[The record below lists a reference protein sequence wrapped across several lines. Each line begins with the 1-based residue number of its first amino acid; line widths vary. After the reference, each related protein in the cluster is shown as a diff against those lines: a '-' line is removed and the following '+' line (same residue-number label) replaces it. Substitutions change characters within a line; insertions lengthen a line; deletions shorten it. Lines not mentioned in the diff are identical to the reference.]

1 MAIPIERRSR
11 FTMESFAFIA
21 ALVDDPVTISVH
33 SQSPHRSMADLV
45 AALRAQPGRITYGT
59 AGIGAVG
66 HIAFLTLARALG
78 VTAEHVPFQG
88 AAQTLTAFSGGHI
101 DLYGGSI
108 AVAMPAIRDGRA
120 RCLMLTQRAQHPEVP
135 TASGLD
141 ALGVPNEET
150 LIWWGM
156 LAPRGMPAD
165 RRAALMAAF
174 EAAWRT
180 ERFQT
185 QLARSGVTQVFR
197 NSAASAALITEENEA
212 LARVVRQIGI
222 ERQR

>member
-1 MAIPIERRSR
+1 
-11 FTMESFAFIA
+11 
-21 ALVDDPVTISVH
+21 
-33 SQSPHRSMADLV
+33 
-45 AALRAQPGRITYGT
+45 
-59 AGIGAVG
+59 
-66 HIAFLTLARALG
+66 
-78 VTAEHVPFQG
+78 
-88 AAQTLTAFSGGHI
+88 
-101 DLYGGSI
+101 
-108 AVAMPAIRDGRA
+108 
-120 RCLMLTQRAQHPEVP
+120 
-135 TASGLD
+135 
-141 ALGVPNEET
+141 
-150 LIWWGM
+150 
-156 LAPRGMPAD
+156 MPAD